1 MLGALEDRPA
11 IGALTLEHAAR
22 IMQPVGQHMDV
33 GVAPWHQLAIVPDDA
48 IDFIERNSHWAF
60 SRIDADRAPA
70 PRRCWLRLGPRL
82 HQPHS
87 RFPSSHVRG
96 HAFVV
101 GGSPVLLP
109 IYRSTIV
116 R

>member
-1 MLGALEDRPA
+1 MLGALEDPPA
-11 IGALTLEHAAR
+11 IGALALEHAAR

-33 GVAPWHQLAIVPDDA
+33 GVAPWHQFAIVPDDA
-48 IDFIERNSHWAF
+48 IDLVERNSHGLSPGLTLIA
-60 SRIDADRAPA
+60 R
-70 PRRCWLRLGPRL
+70 PRRCWLRLRPHL
-82 HQPHS
+82 HHPCS

-101 GGSPVLLP
+101 GGSPVWLP
-109 IYRSTIV
+109 IYRSTIA